1 MTHKNIC
8 SIIQI
13 PDSTGYFLFMQYSM
27 RISGGAYMGIAEL
40 YEKLT
45 DENKIK
51 FENYLA
57 MLIET
62 QDNCQPLPGSQE

>member
-1 MTHKNIC
+1 
-8 SIIQI
+8 
-13 PDSTGYFLFMQYSM
+13 MQYSM